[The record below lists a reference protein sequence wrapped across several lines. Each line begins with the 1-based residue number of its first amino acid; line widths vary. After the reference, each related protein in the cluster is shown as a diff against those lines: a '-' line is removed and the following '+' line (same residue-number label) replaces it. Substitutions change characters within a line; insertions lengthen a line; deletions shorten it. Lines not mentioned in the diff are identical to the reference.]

1 MSSAKLL
8 ISLPDELSARFR
20 ALVPRSQRSQLIR
33 KLIRKEIDKRE
44 QALYECAVAVEK
56 DSALSKDMENWTT
69 TLNDGFDSNE
79 TW

>member
-1 MSSAKLL
+1 MSNAKLL

-33 KLIRKEIDKRE
+33 KLIKKEIDKRE
-44 QALYECAVAVEK
+44 EALYACAVAVEN
-56 DSALSKDMENWTT
+56 DNTLNKDMESWAATI
-69 TLNDGFDSNE
+69 NDGLNNDE

>member
-33 KLIRKEIDKRE
+33 KLIKKEIDKRE
-44 QALYECAVAVEK
+44 QALYDCAIVVEK
-56 DSALSKDMENWTT
+56 DCALNKDMENWTT
-69 TLNDGFDSNE
+69 ILNDGLDSNE